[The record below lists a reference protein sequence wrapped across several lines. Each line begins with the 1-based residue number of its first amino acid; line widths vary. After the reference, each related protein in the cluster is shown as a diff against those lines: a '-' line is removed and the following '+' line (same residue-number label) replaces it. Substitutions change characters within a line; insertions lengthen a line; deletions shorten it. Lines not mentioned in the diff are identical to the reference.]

1 MRAVVATVLGVLAI
15 SAGSAQ
21 AQDRA
26 PALTNAE
33 ACLRDRAADA
43 VAVSAGAADAADFLL
58 NYLCAEAVTA
68 AARYRYNT
76 AMVGAMQGMMGMFE
90 GADEEALD
98 GEDGVLIED
107 EAFPDEEAFA
117 DGVFN
122 PFGDMQSL
130 SVDQTTGEIIGA
142 EDASGISGAMGVQG
156 MAMEAFYLQP
166 SVELRALAGQLI
178 LDARRP

>member
-1 MRAVVATVLGVLAI
+1 
-15 SAGSAQ
+15 
-21 AQDRA
+21 
-26 PALTNAE
+26 
-33 ACLRDRAADA
+33 
-43 VAVSAGAADAADFLL
+43 
-58 NYLCAEAVTA
+58 
-68 AARYRYNT
+68 
-76 AMVGAMQGMMGMFE
+76 MF
-90 GADEEALD
+90 
-98 GEDGVLIED
+98 IED

-117 DGVFN
+117 DEVFN

-178 LDARRP
+178 LDARRAMSRASSIFDSRSDR